1 MAYQV
6 NRSNS
11 KGGVEL
17 SVGRN
22 PAAQIN
28 RTEPPDEVSSRAFA
42 DERGLWRKWPAE
54 RHRSKRAP
62 RQSRCVPPWTEMEN
76 DEVLAGV
83 IAGARRGDKPVN
95 DWQTRST
102 DGLGKPGGYEVGVH
116 PNMVRNQD
124 PSILAR
130 KDQLPKNLDEAAEEN
145 PVRQPGG

>member
-28 RTEPPDEVSSRAFA
+28 RTEPPDEVSCVRSPTNAGYGENGPQNGIAQSVRPGNRVVSRL
-42 DERGLWRKWPAE
+42 G
-54 RHRSKRAP
+54 
-62 RQSRCVPPWTEMEN
+62 QNMEN

>member
-62 RQSRCVPPWTEMEN
+62 RQSRCVPPWTEHGERRS
-76 DEVLAGV
+76 
-83 IAGARRGDKPVN
+83 ARRGDCRRTP
-95 DWQTRST
+95 R
-102 DGLGKPGGYEVGVH
+102 
-116 PNMVRNQD
+116 R
-124 PSILAR
+124 
-130 KDQLPKNLDEAAEEN
+130 
-145 PVRQPGG
+145 